1 MKVFAHRGASG
12 RSPEMTLSAY
22 ISAIEDKAD
31 GFECDVRLTLDQEIA
46 CFHDADTERI
56 AGVKRRVSKMKLS
69 EIRDLAATITLDEL
83 ISLAIANKKDLLI
96 ESKHPVATGG
106 LVEKRVLDLLKQR
119 SAEISQSGIEIICMS
134 FSWFAVKRFMKSH
147 KSCTVAEFYLQAL
160 VAPTKVVALKID
172 LIKSHPRLVTRLQRR
187 GKRLFAW
194 TVNEESDLEFCKK
207 LGIDGVITNY
217 PDRAQKYV

>member
-83 ISLAIANKKDLLI
+83 ITLAIANKKDLLI

-119 SAEISQSGIEIICMS
+119 SAEISQSGIEIVCMS
-134 FSWFAVKRFMKSH
+134 FSWFAVRRFAKSNQ
-147 KSCTVAEFYLQAL
+147 SCTVVKFYLQAL
-160 VAPTKVVALKID
+160 LARTSTIALNID
-172 LIKSHPRLVTRLQRR
+172 LVRNHAKLVTKLQRR
-187 GKRLFAW
+187 GKRLFVW

-217 PDRAQKYV
+217 PDRARKYV